1 MLIYH
6 SPIDRVYQYLF
17 IGAFFLLP
25 LTVVGNN
32 IAIWLAVLLWLF
44 SGNYVEKFH
53 QIRSNKLALASI
65 FFFLLHPISLIW
77 SDNFYWGLEITR
89 KMLPFLFVLPVF
101 LTLTKKENAKFY
113 IGAFLLAISI
123 TEVFSYLVWFE
134 LIEPF
139 KNATVRN
146 PTPFMGHISYNPFIA
161 FAIYLVVNRLIT
173 GVRLPLFERA
183 LYTFFAL
190 TMTFNMFITGG
201 RAGQVMF
208 LASIIILAFQYFKN
222 SQVKATIISFVVI
235 FCIFFLA
242 LKSSDIF
249 SYRVE
254 TALSDI
260 YSYQHNKAT
269 AVGQRITF
277 FLNSLELVKTSP
289 IVGIGVGDFP
299 TEYQKINSV
308 LSPEVPTTVQ
318 PHNMYMLVLAQLGV
332 LGLVSFLWIF
342 FVQYKIALVCKDKIL
357 SNIGI
362 AIPLLFLLIMWSD
375 SYLLGHF
382 TGNLFILFSSF
393 IYSNQ

>member
-1 MLIYH
+1 
-6 SPIDRVYQYLF
+6 
-17 IGAFFLLP
+17 
-25 LTVVGNN
+25 
-32 IAIWLAVLLWLF
+32 
-44 SGNYVEKFH
+44 
-53 QIRSNKLALASI
+53 
-65 FFFLLHPISLIW
+65 
-77 SDNFYWGLEITR
+77 
-89 KMLPFLFVLPVF
+89 
-101 LTLTKKENAKFY
+101 
-113 IGAFLLAISI
+113 
-123 TEVFSYLVWFE
+123 
-134 LIEPF
+134 
-139 KNATVRN
+139 
-146 PTPFMGHISYNPFIA
+146 
-161 FAIYLVVNRLIT
+161 
-173 GVRLPLFERA
+173 
-183 LYTFFAL
+183 
-190 TMTFNMFITGG
+190 MFITGG

-254 TALSDI
+254 SALSDI
-260 YSYQHNKAT
+260 YSYHHNKAT